1 MCVNFKNCWPEN
13 KKFANFLPYS
23 GRGLQG
29 VFSSNKLRRYYR
41 FNVNTQPNCN
51 CDREQEIACF
61 IVQDMFRWYSQI
73 NIITYT

>member
-1 MCVNFKNCWPEN
+1 M
-13 KKFANFLPYS
+13 KFANFLPYS

-61 IVQDMFRWYSQI
+61 IVQDMFR
-73 NIITYT
+73 